1 MPNIARWSPVVASL
15 VASSI
20 LAQPPAADA
29 LIRDSLAPGV
39 YVLRA
44 PSSLDVWTSANAV
57 VIINQAD
64 VTVFDNAARATT
76 ARMMIAEIGKLTRL
90 PVRTLINSHWHMD
103 HWMGNDA
110 FAQAYPGLQI
120 IATTAT
126 RDFMAAKPMQYF
138 RNSAGVARQRARLDS
153 AIASGKLGD
162 GSQLT
167 AERRAQ
173 MEENLAASML
183 LDADLAASRQV
194 LPNQVFNDSLVI
206 RNGDREYRLLSM
218 TGDATGSTVLYLP
231 KERILVTG
239 DVLVRAEDNRGA
251 QPWTTN
257 SYAIAPWLES
267 LRRMEALEVDVIVP
281 GQGAP
286 LHGKDYLRL
295 TISMYESIIRQVRAA
310 SARGL
315 FRLPELVAA
324 VDLRAIRTR
333 FTNDDPTLN
342 ARFDAM
348 SSALIRKAYQE
359 IHDGIAPNP

>member
-1 MPNIARWSPVVASL
+1 MRISLRFFPL
-15 VASSI
+15 VAALSASSL
-20 LAQPPAADA
+20 LAQPPATDA
-29 LIRDSLAPGV
+29 LIRDSLAPGI
-39 YVLRA
+39 YLLRA

-57 VIINQAD
+57 VIVNRND
-64 VTVFDNAARATT
+64 VTVFDNSARATT
-76 ARMMIAEIGKLTRL
+76 SRLMIGEIAKITRL
-90 PVRTLINSHWHMD
+90 SVRTMINSHWHMD

-120 IATTAT
+120 IATTET
-126 RDFMAAKPMQYF
+126 RDFMAAKPTQYF

-153 AIASGKLGD
+153 AIASGRLGD
-162 GSQLT
+162 GTPLT
-167 AERRAQ
+167 PERRAQ
-173 MEENLAASML
+173 MEKDLAESVM
-183 LDADLAASRQV
+183 LDADLTASRQV
-194 LPNQVFNDSLVI
+194 LPTRVYDDSLVI

-218 TGDATGSTVLYLP
+218 TGDATASTVLYLP
-231 KERILVTG
+231 KEKILVTG

-267 LRRMEALEVDVIVP
+267 LRRMEALDVNIIVP

-286 LHGKDYLRL
+286 LYDKSYLRL
-295 TISMYESIIRQVRAA
+295 TIAMYESIIRQVRAA

-324 VDLRAIRTR
+324 VDLKSIRTQ
-333 FTNDDPTLN
+333 FTADDPALN